1 MEVLSGKRGFLRQ
14 ESPDEG
20 GRHGPERH
28 FIVHFIGDNVCIISK
43 VLLNL
48 QDMTAQELQ
57 SLKNKF
63 DIIGNDPALNRA
75 LEIAVAVAPTDL
87 TVLISGESGV
97 GKENIPKI
105 IHQNSLRR
113 TGKYFAINCG
123 AIPEGTIDSELFGHE
138 KGSFTGA
145 NEMRRGYFEE
155 ADGGTLFLD
164 EIGELP
170 LPSQAKL
177 LRVLQSGEFIRV
189 GSSKVLK
196 TDVRVVAATNVNLK
210 YAVARGKFRE
220 DLYYRLNAVSVFM
233 PALRERKDDIHLL
246 FRKFASDFAAR
257 YNMVKIALTDEAVT
271 LLKNYRW
278 PGNIR
283 QLKNVAETVS
293 AIESVK
299 AKPGSERKEINAATL
314 SKYIPKDEPNLLPV
328 KAEPAEENFS
338 SSEKEML
345 VRTIYQLRQD
355 VDYLKS
361 VVNDM
366 KNGNESRTAMPLIGS
381 EDRGPRP
388 QDMFQRFEDPEEQ
401 QGKEV
406 PKEENLPEEQGPDTL
421 SIERTELELI
431 RRALDKYHGNRKA
444 AAEELGIS
452 ERTLYRKLKSLEKQ
466 I

>member
-1 MEVLSGKRGFLRQ
+1 
-14 ESPDEG
+14 
-20 GRHGPERH
+20 
-28 FIVHFIGDNVCIISK
+28 
-43 VLLNL
+43 
-48 QDMTAQELQ
+48 MTTQELQ
-57 SLKNKF
+57 ILKNKF

-105 IHQNSLRR
+105 IHQFSLRR

-138 KGSFTGA
+138 KGAFTGA

-196 TDVRVVAATNVNLK
+196 TDVRVVAATNVNLQ
-210 YAVARGKFRE
+210 YAVSRGKFRE
-220 DLYYRLNAVSVFM
+220 DLYYRLNAVPVLM
-233 PALRERKDDIHLL
+233 PALRERKDDIYLL
-246 FRKFASDFAAR
+246 FRKFAADFAAK
-257 YNMVKIALTDEAVT
+257 YNMVKISLTEDAVIR
-271 LLKNYRW
+271 LKSYRW

-283 QLKNVAETVS
+283 QLKNIAETVS

-299 AKPGSERKEINAATL
+299 SRPGSEKREINAATL
-314 SKYIPKDEPNLLPV
+314 EKYIPKDDPNLLPV
-328 KAEPAEENFS
+328 KAKLQDDAFS
-338 SSEKEML
+338 ASEKEML

-361 VVNDM
+361 IVA
-366 KNGNESRTAMPLIGS
+366 GNERPVAAEMPLIGNPGGRSNVPSGMSGPGPVSPDSVTGNIYSRS
-381 EDRGPRP
+381 EEPD
-388 QDMFQRFEDPEEQ
+388 EQ
-401 QGKEV
+401 QAGV
-406 PKEENLPEEQGPDTL
+406 VTNDSGPDDQAASGNL

-431 RRALDKYHGNRKA
+431 RRALDKYHGNRKL

-452 ERTLYRKLKSLEKQ
+452 ERTLYRKLKSLEK
-466 I
+466 

>member
-1 MEVLSGKRGFLRQ
+1 
-14 ESPDEG
+14 
-20 GRHGPERH
+20 
-28 FIVHFIGDNVCIISK
+28 
-43 VLLNL
+43 
-48 QDMTAQELQ
+48 MTTQELQ
-57 SLKNKF
+57 ALKNKF

-87 TVLISGESGV
+87 TVLITGESGV

-145 NEMRRGYFEE
+145 GEMRRGYFEE

-164 EIGELP
+164 EVGELP

-196 TDVRVVAATNVNLK
+196 TDVRVVAATNVNLR
-210 YAVARGKFRE
+210 YAVSRGKFRE
-220 DLYYRLNAVSVFM
+220 DLYYRLNAVSVLM
-233 PALRERKDDIHLL
+233 PALRDRKDDIHLL
-246 FRKFASDFAAR
+246 FRKFASDFAAK
-257 YNMVKIALTDEAVT
+257 YNMVKVSLTEEAVN
-271 LLKNYRW
+271 LLRSYRW

-299 AKPGSERKEINAATL
+299 STPGSEKREINAATL
-314 SKYIPKDEPNLLPV
+314 AKYLPKEDPNLLPV
-328 KAEPAEENFS
+328 KADAADESFS

-345 VRTIYQLRQD
+345 VRTIFQLRQD

-361 VVNDM
+361 IVMGNGAPVRGNVSERSLIGEDVNIRPSAANAGTRGGDDTVM
-366 KNGNESRTAMPLIGS
+366 TDIYAGREDPDEQPARVMPKGQGNE
-381 EDRGPRP
+381 PRQE
-388 QDMFQRFEDPEEQ
+388 QDMADMNPA
-401 QGKEV
+401 
-406 PKEENLPEEQGPDTL
+406 NDL
-421 SIERTELELI
+421 SIEKTELALI
-431 RRALDKYHGNRKA
+431 KLALDKYKGNRKL

-452 ERTLYRKLKSLEKQ
+452 ESTLYRKLKSLDKE
-466 I
+466 